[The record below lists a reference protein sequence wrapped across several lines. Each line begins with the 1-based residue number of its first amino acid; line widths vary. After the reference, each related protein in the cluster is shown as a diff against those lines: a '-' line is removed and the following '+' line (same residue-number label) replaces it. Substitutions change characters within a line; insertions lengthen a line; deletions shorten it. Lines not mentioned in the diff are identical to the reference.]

1 MENEN
6 ISVANNVPQTSTS
19 DNPAEN
25 VVNPMKAVSAPLMPT
40 MLKFAQQ
47 QQQSDGSNENS
58 PQEYRI
64 MLKAVKGCNY
74 DL

>member
-6 ISVANNVPQTSTS
+6 ISVTNIVPQTSTS
-19 DNPAEN
+19 DNPSEN

-58 PQEYRI
+58 PQE
-64 MLKAVKGCNY
+64 
-74 DL
+74 

>member
-40 MLKFAQQ
+40 MLKFAQDRK
-47 QQQSDGSNENS
+47 S
-58 PQEYRI
+58 
-64 MLKAVKGCNY
+64 VV
-74 DL
+74 